1 MKARL
6 GQYEPA
12 IADYDKAIGLNPN
25 DALFYNARGF
35 AKEQLEQYEEAR
47 EDRQKSAE
55 LAS

>member
-1 MKARL
+1 MHKSPSGLLVR
-6 GQYEPA
+6 
-12 IADYDKAIGLNPN
+12 KLNPN

-55 LAS
+55 LTHQVKIPVE